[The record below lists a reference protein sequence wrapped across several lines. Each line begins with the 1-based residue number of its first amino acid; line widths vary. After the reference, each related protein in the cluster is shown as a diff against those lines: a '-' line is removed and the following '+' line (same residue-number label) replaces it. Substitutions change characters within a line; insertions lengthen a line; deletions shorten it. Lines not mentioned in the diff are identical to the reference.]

1 MSGFGQQKRLLSNV
15 IIIIIFFFT
24 FCFNSYVIS
33 SQGLICRQKHPN
45 AFSILSTCQNNPQNK
60 QLKVITGNQM
70 VYFQTVQ
77 ASNLCL
83 LHLSQTTHC
92 TSHCDSSCR
101 AKRKEIDQLKIDNK
115 TKCQL
120 HLQQHIFSR
129 YNMYI
134 FASHHNCHH
143 MVHENA
149 NLTSSFHVN

>member
-1 MSGFGQQKRLLSNV
+1 
-15 IIIIIFFFT
+15 
-24 FCFNSYVIS
+24 
-33 SQGLICRQKHPN
+33 
-45 AFSILSTCQNNPQNK
+45 
-60 QLKVITGNQM
+60 M
-70 VYFQTVQ
+70 VYCQTVQ

-92 TSHCDSSCR
+92 TSYCHSSCC

-120 HLQQHIFSR
+120 HLQQHIFSW

-134 FASHHNCHH
+134 FSSHHNCHH

-149 NLTSSFHVN
+149 NLTSSFHVNWFCNLEGLHFATLNLCIFQWHEILVYSCKNLWKKLDVAKISSNYVGILLVASKHRKLRRTI